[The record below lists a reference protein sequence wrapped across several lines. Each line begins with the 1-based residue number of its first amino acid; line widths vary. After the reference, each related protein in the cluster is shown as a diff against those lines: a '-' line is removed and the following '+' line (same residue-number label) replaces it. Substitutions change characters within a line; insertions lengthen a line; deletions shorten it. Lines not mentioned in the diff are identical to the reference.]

1 MKSDKYNGIV
11 PKVKPKAS
19 FTNVEDLDFENGI
32 VPTKDQKRIE
42 TVDFDEPDYE
52 KSNGIVP
59 TKGVKGI
66 NAKSDS
72 EGIGQVSLYDGPNND
87 IRYWDGKD
95 DEDTYKKL
103 DKLSKKLKEQIDG
116 DSDDV
121 SKLILEHYNDN
132 GEDKSGY
139 IAFLAGSSESDIE
152 SSRQNLLSEMALKE
166 NEDPVSN
173 TESEKSEDE
182 VFVGNESPYA
192 DVKEDLDNSAN
203 EQGIDL
209 DADSNLHNKD
219 AEKDYSDET
228 DKNDKNYSDN
238 NDGEPQGSLFSE
250 DNPFSGFDQQN
261 FEDTNNLGEE
271 LPIVDNTV
279 GEELAASF
287 FDEGDVDPVI
297 GDAQEA
303 ESEKSTNS
311 TLDPYEDNL
320 KSQQQN
326 LVTSNLN
333 LDDEG
338 KTDSFLFDEDAGNEL
353 NKTAGD
359 FEDETFGNGN
369 KKVDETG
376 EDFLTFM
383 SESSDN
389 DIIDFSEGEKESD
402 GDDKNELPGY
412 EDNSNVPLSSEEE
425 EMFLLESK
433 KSKSKSKKKEVS
445 KLKDVRAKKLKKY
458 KNLKKSYL
466 NQSTNNNLLEFN
478 VFDDEMKPNAN
489 DTLKDLGMDD
499 NTMSPEQYLLNTLK
513 EAYVINKQIKEMED
527 LSGMN
532 EEEFK
537 KYSEELPNEYDN
549 VEYSNSLM
557 GECGCDLDKDYEQ
570 NEENSEDNNESKDE
584 TNPDEVETE
593 VIADYILNE
602 AKKIKKI
609 VKNKKSKKSSK
620 KMKEEEEFSLF
631 SEDNDLG
638 DPNLDDTATDPDF
651 EDNDFQD
658 NTKDPLGVDPD
669 QQDLNN
675 DDTAGFLAE
684 SASIFN
690 DSYKSEESAINH
702 LVSNISIFEDNK

>member
-66 NAKSDS
+66 NAKSDG
-72 EGIGQVSLYDGPNND
+72 EGVGQVSLYDGPNND

-95 DEDTYKKL
+95 EEDTYKKL
-103 DKLSKKLKEQIDG
+103 DKLSKKLKEQIDGG

-139 IAFLAGSSESDIE
+139 IAFLAGSSDSDIE

-173 TESEKSEDE
+173 TESEKNEDE

-192 DVKEDLDNSAN
+192 DVKEDLNNSAD

-209 DADSNLHNKD
+209 DAGSDLHNKD
-219 AEKDYSDET
+219 TEKDYSDET
-228 DKNDKNYSDN
+228 DKNNKDYSDD
-238 NDGEPQGSLFSE
+238 NDGEPQSSLFSE
-250 DNPFSGFDQQN
+250 DNPFGGFDQQN
-261 FEDTNNLGEE
+261 FEDTNELEKE
-271 LPIVDNTV
+271 LPIVKDTI
-279 GEELAASF
+279 GEELAGSF

-303 ESEKSTNS
+303 ESEKSTNGA
-311 TLDPYEDNL
+311 LDPYADNL

-326 LVTSNLN
+326 LVTSNLD
-333 LDDEG
+333 LDDED
-338 KTDSFLFDEDAGNEL
+338 KTNSFLFDEAGEEL
-353 NKTAGD
+353 NKTAAD
-359 FEDETFGNGN
+359 FDDETFGNGN

-376 EDFLTFM
+376 DDFLTFM
-383 SESSDN
+383 NEGSDN
-389 DIIDFSEGEKESD
+389 DIVDFSEGEKESN
-402 GDDKNELPGY
+402 GEDKNELPGY
-412 EDNSNVPLSSEEE
+412 EDNSNVPLSDTEE

-433 KSKSKSKKKEVS
+433 KSKSKKKEVS

-466 NQSTNNNLLEFN
+466 NQSSNNNLLEFN
-478 VFDDEMKPNAN
+478 VFDDEMKPNADN
-489 DTLKDLGMDD
+489 TLKDLGMDD
-499 NTMSPEQYLLNTLK
+499 NAMSPEQYLLNTLK

-532 EEEFK
+532 DEEFK
-537 KYSEELPNEYDN
+537 KYTEELPDEYDK

-557 GECGCDLDKDYEQ
+557 GECGCNLDKDYE
-570 NEENSEDNNESKDE
+570 ENKESEDDNDSDE
-584 TNPDEVETE
+584 TNPTDVETE

-609 VKNKKSKKSSK
+609 VKNKKSKKVSK
-620 KMKEEEEFSLF
+620 KVKEEFSLF
-631 SEDNDLG
+631 NEDSDLSDPDLG
-638 DPNLDDTATDPDF
+638 DTSTDPDF

-658 NTKDPLGVDPD
+658 DTKDPLGVDPD
-669 QQDLNN
+669 QQDLNK
-675 DDTAGFLAE
+675 DDESGFLAE
-684 SASIFN
+684 NASIFN

>member
-66 NAKSDS
+66 NAKSDG
-72 EGIGQVSLYDGPNND
+72 EGVGQVSLYDGPNND

-95 DEDTYKKL
+95 EEDTYKNL
-103 DKLSKKLKEQIDG
+103 DKLSKKLKEQIDGGG

-139 IAFLAGSSESDIE
+139 IAFLAGSSDSDIE

-173 TESEKSEDE
+173 TESEKNEDE
-182 VFVGNESPYA
+182 VFVGNESPYS
-192 DVKEDLDNSAN
+192 DVKEDLNNSAD

-209 DADSNLHNKD
+209 DAGSDLHNKD
-219 AEKDYSDET
+219 TEKDYSDET
-228 DKNDKNYSDN
+228 DKNNKDYSDD
-238 NDGEPQGSLFSE
+238 NDGEPQSSLFSE
-250 DNPFSGFDQQN
+250 DNPFGGFDQQN
-261 FEDTNNLGEE
+261 FEDTNELEKE
-271 LPIVDNTV
+271 LPIVKDTI
-279 GEELAASF
+279 GEELAGSF

-303 ESEKSTNS
+303 ESEKSTNGA
-311 TLDPYEDNL
+311 LDPYADNL

-326 LVTSNLN
+326 LVTSNLD
-333 LDDEG
+333 LDDED
-338 KTDSFLFDEDAGNEL
+338 KTNSFLFDEAGEEL
-353 NKTAGD
+353 NKTAAD
-359 FEDETFGNGN
+359 FDDETFGNGN

-376 EDFLTFM
+376 DDFLTFM
-383 SESSDN
+383 KEGSDN
-389 DIIDFSEGEKESD
+389 DIVDFSEGEKESN
-402 GDDKNELPGY
+402 GEDKNELPGY
-412 EDNSNVPLSSEEE
+412 EDNSNVPLSDTEE

-433 KSKSKSKKKEVS
+433 KSKSKKKEVS

-466 NQSTNNNLLEFN
+466 NQSSNNNLLEFN
-478 VFDDEMKPNAN
+478 VFDDEMKPNADN
-489 DTLKDLGMDD
+489 TLKDLGMDD
-499 NTMSPEQYLLNTLK
+499 NAMSPEQYLLNTLK

-532 EEEFK
+532 DEEFK
-537 KYSEELPNEYDN
+537 KYTEELPDEYDK

-557 GECGCDLDKDYEQ
+557 GECGCNLDKDYE
-570 NEENSEDNNESKDE
+570 ENKESEDDNDSDE
-584 TNPDEVETE
+584 TNPTDVETE

-609 VKNKKSKKSSK
+609 VKNKKSKKVSK
-620 KMKEEEEFSLF
+620 KVKEEFSLF
-631 SEDNDLG
+631 NEDSDLSDPDLG
-638 DPNLDDTATDPDF
+638 DTSTDPDF

-658 NTKDPLGVDPD
+658 DTKDPLGVDPD
-669 QQDLNN
+669 QQDLNK
-675 DDTAGFLAE
+675 DDESGFLAE
-684 SASIFN
+684 NASIFN

>member
-66 NAKSDS
+66 NAKSDG
-72 EGIGQVSLYDGPNND
+72 EGVGQVSLYDGPNND

-95 DEDTYKKL
+95 EEDTYKKL
-103 DKLSKKLKEQIDG
+103 DKLSKKLKEQIDGG

-139 IAFLAGSSESDIE
+139 IAFLAGSSDSDIE

-173 TESEKSEDE
+173 TESEKNEDE

-192 DVKEDLDNSAN
+192 DVKEDLNNSAD

-209 DADSNLHNKD
+209 DAGSDLHNKD
-219 AEKDYSDET
+219 TEKDYSDET
-228 DKNDKNYSDN
+228 DKNNKDYSDD
-238 NDGEPQGSLFSE
+238 NDGEPQSSLFSE
-250 DNPFSGFDQQN
+250 DNPFGGFDQQN
-261 FEDTNNLGEE
+261 FEDTNELEKE
-271 LPIVDNTV
+271 LPIVKDTI
-279 GEELAASF
+279 GEELAGSF

-303 ESEKSTNS
+303 ESEKSTNGA
-311 TLDPYEDNL
+311 LDPYADNL

-326 LVTSNLN
+326 LVTSNLD
-333 LDDEG
+333 LDDED
-338 KTDSFLFDEDAGNEL
+338 KTNSFLFDEAGEEL
-353 NKTAGD
+353 NKTAAD
-359 FEDETFGNGN
+359 FDDETFGNGN

-376 EDFLTFM
+376 DDFLTFM
-383 SESSDN
+383 NEGSDN
-389 DIIDFSEGEKESD
+389 DIVDFSEGEKESN
-402 GDDKNELPGY
+402 GEDKNELPGY
-412 EDNSNVPLSSEEE
+412 EDNSNVPLSDTEE

-433 KSKSKSKKKEVS
+433 KSKSKKKEVS

-466 NQSTNNNLLEFN
+466 NQSSNNNLLEFN
-478 VFDDEMKPNAN
+478 VFDDEMKPNA
-489 DTLKDLGMDD
+489 DKVLKDLGMDD
-499 NTMSPEQYLLNTLK
+499 NAMSPEQYLLNTLK

-532 EEEFK
+532 DEEFK
-537 KYSEELPNEYDN
+537 KYTEELPDEYDK

-557 GECGCDLDKDYEQ
+557 GECGCNLDKDYE
-570 NEENSEDNNESKDE
+570 ENKESEDDNDSDE
-584 TNPDEVETE
+584 TNPTDVETE

-609 VKNKKSKKSSK
+609 VKNKKSKKVSK
-620 KMKEEEEFSLF
+620 KVKEEFSLF
-631 SEDNDLG
+631 NEDSDLSDPDLG
-638 DPNLDDTATDPDF
+638 DTSTDPDF

-658 NTKDPLGVDPD
+658 DTKDPLGVDPD
-669 QQDLNN
+669 QQDLNK
-675 DDTAGFLAE
+675 DDESGFLAE
-684 SASIFN
+684 NASIFN